1 MSDGIFFDDIN
12 EHFKC
17 NELIHI
23 FLIHHVRGRDDPSKY
38 IWFKIYFCTETSKL
52 SLIIYIILYFS
63 SKYWE
68 SAALLYDSS
77 R

>member
-17 NELIHI
+17 NELIQI
-23 FLIHHVRGRDDPSKY
+23 FLIHHVREGMIPVN

-52 SLIIYIILYFS
+52 SLIIYINLYFS

-68 SAALLYDSS
+68 WAALLYDSS